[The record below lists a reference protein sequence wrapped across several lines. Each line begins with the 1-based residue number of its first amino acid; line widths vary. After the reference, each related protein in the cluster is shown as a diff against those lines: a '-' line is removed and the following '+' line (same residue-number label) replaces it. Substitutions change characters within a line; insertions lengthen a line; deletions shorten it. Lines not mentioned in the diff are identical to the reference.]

1 MLPAAPM
8 SLKESENS
16 AKKEEEEEKAEN
28 EIEQDGVDQGEAV
41 DGRRDEEEGHNQE
54 EHREPLVLFNLLS
67 EGRYGTHISFLDFA
81 PFSQRPL
88 PQKEANA

>member
-1 MLPAAPM
+1 MP
-8 SLKESENS
+8 LKESENS

-28 EIEQDGVDQGEAV
+28 KVEQDGVDQGEAV
-41 DGRRDEEEGHNQE
+41 NGRRDEEEGHDQE
-54 EHREPLVLFNLLS
+54 EHREPLVLFNLLL
-67 EGRYGTHISFLDFA
+67 EGHYGLHISFLDFA

>member
-1 MLPAAPM
+1 MP
-8 SLKESENS
+8 LKESENS

-28 EIEQDGVDQGEAV
+28 MVEQDGVDQGEAV

-67 EGRYGTHISFLDFA
+67 EGRYGTMLFFKISHLFPKDPCHKQGPA
-81 PFSQRPL
+81 HDW
-88 PQKEANA
+88 

>member
-1 MLPAAPM
+1 MP
-8 SLKESENS
+8 LKESENS

-28 EIEQDGVDQGEAV
+28 EVEQDGVDQGEAV

-67 EGRYGTHISFLDFA
+67 GCRYGTSFFFKISHLFPKDLCHKQGPAHDW
-81 PFSQRPL
+81 
-88 PQKEANA
+88 

>member
-1 MLPAAPM
+1 MP
-8 SLKESENS
+8 LKESENS

-67 EGRYGTHISFLDFA
+67 KGGNGEQVFLFIDLA
-81 PFSQRPL
+81 PFSQRPW
-88 PQKEANA
+88 PQRGASA

>member
-1 MLPAAPM
+1 ML
-8 SLKESENS
+8 LKESENS
-16 AKKEEEEEKAEN
+16 TKKEEEKEKAEN

-67 EGRYGTHISFLDFA
+67 ECRYGTHIFFRFRTFFPKTFA
-81 PFSQRPL
+81 TKRGHRMTGR
-88 PQKEANA
+88 A

>member
-1 MLPAAPM
+1 MP
-8 SLKESENS
+8 LKESENS

-28 EIEQDGVDQGEAV
+28 EVEQDGVDQGEAV

-67 EGRYGTHISFLDFA
+67 ECRYGTMLFFFLRFRTFFPKTFA
-81 PFSQRPL
+81 TKRGQRMTGR
-88 PQKEANA
+88 A

>member
-1 MLPAAPM
+1 MP
-8 SLKESENS
+8 LKESENS

-28 EIEQDGVDQGEAV
+28 KVEQDGVDQGEAV
-41 DGRRDEEEGHNQE
+41 DGRRDEEEGHDQE

-67 EGRYGTHISFLDFA
+67 ECCYGRHFFLEFA

-88 PQKEANA
+88 PQKGASA

>member
-1 MLPAAPM
+1 ML
-8 SLKESENS
+8 LKDSENS
-16 AKKEEEEEKAEN
+16 TKKEEEKEKAEN
-28 EIEQDGVDQGEAV
+28 EVEQDGVDQGEAV

-67 EGRYGTHISFLDFA
+67 KGGQLVMVNKLFFIDLA

-88 PQKEANA
+88 PQRGASA

>member
-1 MLPAAPM
+1 MP
-8 SLKESENS
+8 LKEGENS

-28 EIEQDGVDQGEAV
+28 KVEQDGVDQGEAV

-67 EGRYGTHISFLDFA
+67 GCRYGTRFFFKISHLFPKDLCH
-81 PFSQRPL
+81 
-88 PQKEANA
+88 KEGPAHDW

>member
-1 MLPAAPM
+1 ML
-8 SLKESENS
+8 LKESENS
-16 AKKEEEEEKAEN
+16 AKKEKEKEKAEN

-67 EGRYGTHISFLDFA
+67 ECRYGTFRFFTFFPKTFA
-81 PFSQRPL
+81 TKRGQRMTGR
-88 PQKEANA
+88 A

>member
-1 MLPAAPM
+1 MP
-8 SLKESENS
+8 LKESENS

-28 EIEQDGVDQGEAV
+28 EVEQDGVDQGEAV

-67 EGRYGTHISFLDFA
+67 GCRYGTSFFFKISHLFPKDLCH
-81 PFSQRPL
+81 
-88 PQKEANA
+88 KEGPAHDW

>member
-1 MLPAAPM
+1 MP
-8 SLKESENS
+8 LKESENS
-16 AKKEEEEEKAEN
+16 AKKEKEEEKAEN
-28 EIEQDGVDQGEAV
+28 EVEQDGVDQGEAV

-67 EGRYGTHISFLDFA
+67 EGRYGTLFFLDFA

-88 PQKEANA
+88 PQRGASA

>member
-1 MLPAAPM
+1 MP
-8 SLKESENS
+8 LKESENS

-28 EIEQDGVDQGEAV
+28 EVEQDGVDQGEAV

-67 EGRYGTHISFLDFA
+67 EGRYGTLFFLDFA

-88 PQKEANA
+88 PQRGASA

>member
-1 MLPAAPM
+1 MP
-8 SLKESENS
+8 LKESENS

-28 EIEQDGVDQGEAV
+28 KVEQDGVDQGEAV

-67 EGRYGTHISFLDFA
+67 GCRYGTSFFFKISHLFPKDLCH
-81 PFSQRPL
+81 
-88 PQKEANA
+88 KEGPAHDW